1 MFRNPILTTNVPLST
16 EEFPEG
22 TRLAVNQA
30 LLREAQATGPTR
42 VPVARPRLPSAEAV
56 FPYLQRIDDAG
67 WYSNFGPLLNEFEA
81 RLAGRFPAGTEVV
94 TVTNATQALT
104 LTLMAMDLPAGGY
117 VVMPAWTFVATAHAV
132 VQAGLRPWF
141 ADVDPDN
148 WMLRPEAVTAL
159 PAEVRNQ
166 VVAVMPVSAFGAP
179 GDMAAW
185 QAFRDETGLPVLVDA
200 AAAFDTLDD
209 ADLPAVVSLHAT
221 KVLGIGEGGFLA
233 TRDAALAGRVRQLT
247 TFGFHGGRESH
258 VAATNAKLS
267 EYAAAVGL
275 AGLDAW
281 PADRFRFLRAAQQLR
296 ISLIGRPEV
305 RFQDG
310 WGSEWATS
318 VCTVGLP
325 DGTAGTVAAALHQQG
340 IDTRQWWG
348 TGCHT
353 APAFSDFARGDLRH
367 TDRLAGSVIGLPFSI
382 DLSAPETARI
392 SAALQQALAGL

>member
-1 MFRNPILTTNVPLST
+1 M
-16 EEFPEG
+16 
-22 TRLAVNQA
+22 AVNQA
-30 LLREAQATGPTR
+30 LLREAQATGPVR

-56 FPYLQRIDDAG
+56 FPYIQRIDEAG
-67 WYSNFGPLLNEFEA
+67 WYSNFGPLLTEFEA
-81 RLAGRFPAGTEVV
+81 RLAGRFPTGTEVV

-132 VQAGLRPWF
+132 VQAGLKPWF
-141 ADVDPDN
+141 ADVDPDS
-148 WMLRPEAVTAL
+148 WMLRPEAVSAL
-159 PAEVRNQ
+159 PADVREQ
-166 VVAVMPVSAFGAP
+166 VVAVIPVSAFGASA
-179 GDMAAW
+179 DMAAW
-185 QAFRDETGLPVLVDA
+185 RAFRDETGVPVLVDA

-209 ADLPAVVSLHAT
+209 AELPAVVSLHAT

-233 TRDAALAGRVRQLT
+233 TRDAALASRVRRLT
-247 TFGFHGGRESH
+247 TFGFHGGRESQ

-281 PADRFRFLRAAQQLR
+281 PSDRFRFLRAAQQLR
-296 ISLIGRPEV
+296 ISLIGQPDV

-310 WGSEWATS
+310 WGAEWATS

-325 DGTAGTVAAALHQQG
+325 DGTAGAVAATLHEQG

-353 APAFSDFARGDLRH
+353 TPAFTDCARGDLRH
-367 TDRLAGSVIGLPFSI
+367 TDRLARSVIGLPFSI
-382 DLSAPETARI
+382 DLGVAETERI
-392 SAALQQALAGL
+392 SCALRQALADL

>member
-1 MFRNPILTTNVPLST
+1 M
-16 EEFPEG
+16 
-22 TRLAVNQA
+22 
-30 LLREAQATGPTR
+30 
-42 VPVARPRLPSAEAV
+42 
-56 FPYLQRIDDAG
+56 FPYLQKIDDAG
-67 WYSNFGPLLNEFEA
+67 WYSNFGPLLTEFEA
-81 RLAGRFPAGTEVV
+81 RLAGRFPVGTEIV

-104 LTLMAMDLPAGGY
+104 LTLMAMDLRAGGY

-132 VQAGLRPWF
+132 IQAGLRPWF
-141 ADVDPDN
+141 ADVDPDS
-148 WMLRPEAVTAL
+148 WMLRPEAVTDLA
-159 PAEVRNQ
+159 ANVREQ
-166 VVAVMPVSAFGAP
+166 VVAVIPVSAFGAR

-185 QAFRDETGLPVLVDA
+185 RAFRDATGVPVLVDA

-209 ADLPAVVSLHAT
+209 AALPAVVSLHAT
-221 KVLGIGEGGFLA
+221 KVLGIGEGGYLA
-233 TRDAALAGRVRQLT
+233 TRDAKLAARVRQLT
-247 TFGFHGGRESH
+247 TFGFEGGRESH

-281 PADRFRFLRAAQQLR
+281 PADRFRFLRAAQHLR
-296 ISLIGRPEV
+296 MSLIGQPDV

-310 WGSEWATS
+310 WGTEWATS

-325 DGTAGTVAAALHQQG
+325 DGTAGAVAAILHGQG

-353 APAFSDFARGDLRH
+353 TPAFADCARGDLRH

-382 DLSAPETARI
+382 DLSAAETTRI
-392 SAALQQALAGL
+392 STALQQALAGL

>member
-1 MFRNPILTTNVPLST
+1 M
-16 EEFPEG
+16 
-22 TRLAVNQA
+22 AVNQA

-56 FPYLQRIDDAG
+56 FPYLQKIDDAG
-67 WYSNFGPLLNEFEA
+67 WYSNFGPLLTEFEA

-104 LTLMAMDLPAGGY
+104 LTLMAMDLPVGGY

-141 ADVDPDN
+141 ADVDPDS
-148 WMLRPEAVTAL
+148 WMLRPEAVTGLTAD
-159 PAEVRNQ
+159 VREQ
-166 VVAVMPVSAFGAP
+166 VVAVLPVSAFGAP
-179 GDMAAW
+179 ADLAAW
-185 QAFRDETGLPVLVDA
+185 RAFRDETGVPVLVDA

-209 ADLPAVVSLHAT
+209 AALPAVVSLHAT

-233 TRDAALAGRVRQLT
+233 TRDAALALKVRQLT
-247 TFGFHGGRESH
+247 TFGFQDSRESQ

-281 PADRFRFLRAAQQLR
+281 PADRFRFLRAAQHLR
-296 ISLIGRPEV
+296 ISLIGQPEV

-310 WGSEWATS
+310 WGSDWATS

-325 DGTAGTVAAALHQQG
+325 EGAAGPVAEALHRQG
-340 IDTRQWWG
+340 VDTRQWWG
-348 TGCHT
+348 LGCHMSPAFTGC
-353 APAFSDFARGDLRH
+353 ARGDLRY

-382 DLSAPETARI
+382 DLDAAETARI
-392 SAALQQALAGL
+392 ANALQQALASL

>member
-1 MFRNPILTTNVPLST
+1 
-16 EEFPEG
+16 
-22 TRLAVNQA
+22 LAVNQA
-30 LLREAQATGPTR
+30 LLCEAQATGPSR

-56 FPYLQRIDDAG
+56 FPYLQKIDDAG
-67 WYSNFGPLLNEFEA
+67 WYSNFGPLLTEFEA
-81 RLAGRFPAGTEVV
+81 RLAGRFPVGTEIV

-104 LTLMAMDLPAGGY
+104 LTLMAMDLRAGGY

-132 VQAGLRPWF
+132 IQAGLRPWF
-141 ADVDPDN
+141 ADVDPDS
-148 WMLRPEAVTAL
+148 WMLRPEAVTDLA
-159 PAEVRNQ
+159 ANVREQ
-166 VVAVMPVSAFGAP
+166 VVAVIPVSAFGAR

-185 QAFRDETGLPVLVDA
+185 RAFRDATGVPVLVDA

-209 ADLPAVVSLHAT
+209 AALPAVVSLHAT
-221 KVLGIGEGGFLA
+221 KVLGIGEGGYLA
-233 TRDAALAGRVRQLT
+233 TRDAKLAARVRQLT
-247 TFGFHGGRESH
+247 TFGFEGGRESH

-281 PADRFRFLRAAQQLR
+281 PADRFRFLRAAQHLR
-296 ISLIGRPEV
+296 MSLIGQPDV

-310 WGSEWATS
+310 WGTEWATS

-325 DGTAGTVAAALHQQG
+325 DGTAGAVAAILHGQG

-353 APAFSDFARGDLRH
+353 TPAFADCARGDLRH

-382 DLSAPETARI
+382 DLSAAETTRI
-392 SAALQQALAGL
+392 STALQQALAGL

>member
-1 MFRNPILTTNVPLST
+1 M
-16 EEFPEG
+16 
-22 TRLAVNQA
+22 AVNQA
-30 LLREAQATGPTR
+30 LLREAQATGSAR

-56 FPYLQRIDDAG
+56 FPYLQKIDAAG
-67 WYSNFGPLLNEFEA
+67 WYSNFGPLLTEFET
-81 RLAGRFPAGTEVV
+81 RLAGRFPAVTEIV

-141 ADVDPDN
+141 ADVDPDSG
-148 WMLRPEAVTAL
+148 MLRPEAVTGL
-159 PAEVRNQ
+159 PADVRDQ
-166 VVAVMPVSAFGAP
+166 VVAVIPVSAFGAP
-179 GDMAAW
+179 GDMAGWRAV
-185 QAFRDETGLPVLVDA
+185 RDETGVPVLVDA

-233 TRDAALAGRVRQLT
+233 TRDAALARRVRQLT
-247 TFGFHGGRESH
+247 TFGFQGGRESH
-258 VAATNAKLS
+258 VVATNAKLS

-281 PADRFRFLRAAQQLR
+281 PGDRFRFLRAAQQLR
-296 ISLIGRPEV
+296 FSLIGEPDI

-310 WGSEWATS
+310 WGSDWVTS
-318 VCTVGLP
+318 VCAVGLP
-325 DGTAGTVAAALHQQG
+325 HGAAGPVAAALHQQG
-340 IDTRQWWG
+340 VETRQWWG
-348 TGCHT
+348 AGCHT
-353 APAFSDFARGDLRH
+353 SPAFADCGRGDLTH

-382 DLSAPETARI
+382 DLEAAETSRI
-392 SAALQQALAGL
+392 SAAVRQALAGL